1 MYSYLKRRKQNE
13 KIEYFYSKFEVLL
26 SGVSRGSI
34 LDPILFN
41 TFLNDLLFYL
51 KNSKLHNFANDNM
64 LLTISRNENDLIQT
78 LEQDSNLVVEWSRKN
93 TMIVNPDKFQ
103 VMLLQKSNKN

>member
-1 MYSYLKRRKQNE
+1 M

-51 KNSKLHNFANDNM
+51 KNSKLHNFANDNT
-64 LLTISRNENDLIQT
+64 LLTISRNENDLIQA

>member
-1 MYSYLKRRKQNE
+1 
-13 KIEYFYSKFEVLL
+13 
-26 SGVSRGSI
+26 
-34 LDPILFN
+34 
-41 TFLNDLLFYL
+41 
-51 KNSKLHNFANDNM
+51 M